1 LAFFIFGLAQ
11 KSYHGYA
18 RRMQI
23 NFTKMQGIGNDF
35 VVIDAI
41 NQKIALTREQIRHI
55 SHRHYGV
62 GCDQLL
68 LVESS
73 DLTEA
78 EFCYRIF
85 NADGS
90 EVEQCGNGARCFA
103 RFVIDQGLTDSEII
117 PVETKG
123 GLILLRMEEDGR
135 VTVDMGEP
143 NFEPDSLPFEAK
155 GMPEYHELVV
165 NDEKYAIGVV
175 SMGNPHAV
183 LLVDSVNEAPV
194 QMLGAAIESHHRFP
208 QRVNVG
214 FMEIEDR
221 SNIRLRVYERG
232 AGETM
237 ACGTGACAAV
247 AVGIKN
253 RLLDERVQV
262 ELRGGDLTIY
272 WPGAGSHLMMTGPA
286 ETVYKGQIE
295 L

>member
-1 LAFFIFGLAQ
+1 
-11 KSYHGYA
+11 
-18 RRMQI
+18 
-23 NFTKMQGIGNDF
+23 MQGVGNDF

-55 SHRHYGV
+55 SHRHFGV

-68 LVESS
+68 LVEKSQRQ
-73 DLTEA
+73 DA
-78 EFCYRIF
+78 EFRYRIF
-85 NADGS
+85 NADGG

-103 RFVIDQGLTDSEII
+103 RFVVDEGMTDSQII
-117 PVETKG
+117 PVETKS
-123 GLILLRMEEDGR
+123 GLIQLELEPDGR

-143 NFEPDSLPFEAK
+143 DFEPSSLPFEAK
-155 GMPEYHELVV
+155 GTPEYHELVV
-165 NDEKYAIGVV
+165 NDEKYAIGAV
-175 SMGNPHAV
+175 SIGNPHAV
-183 LLVDSVNEAPV
+183 LLVEAVNEAPV
-194 QMLGAAIESHHRFP
+194 QILGAAIESHHRFP

-214 FMEIEDR
+214 FMEVEDR

-272 WPGAGSHLMMTGPA
+272 WPGVGSHLMMTGPA